1 MRRVITMTAVVSATA
16 LALAAC
22 GSSST
27 TGGSSTPSAGASS
40 ATSDS
45 ATSESGT
52 TSSTTS
58 ASTTTSSGPAIK
70 VGMAYD
76 IGGRGD
82 KSFNDAAAAGL
93 EKAKSSLGVETKEL
107 EAKAGETDAQKE
119 ERLRLLGSAGYD
131 TIVAVGFAYAGPL
144 KKVAAEFPKVHF
156 AIIDDSSFKAANV
169 ANLVFA
175 ANEGSFLVGAAA
187 ALKSKTAHVG
197 YIGGVETPLL
207 KVFQAGFDAGAKAVN
222 PSIKIDN
229 KYLTQIPDFSGF
241 ADPAKG
247 KVTGEGMYQ
256 GGADVIFAAAGS
268 SGLGVFEAA
277 LAAKKLAIGVDSDQ
291 YNTVDPKLKP
301 VIMTSML
308 KKVDVAVFD
317 FVKSV
322 KDGSP
327 LVGETVFDLK
337 SGGVDYSTSGGQVDD
352 IKAKLD
358 AYKAK
363 IISGAIKVPTA
374 P

>member
-1 MRRVITMTAVVSATA
+1 MTLSGVATVAA

-22 GSSST
+22 GSSTAEAPVAS
-27 TGGSSTPSAGASS
+27 GSAAS
-40 ATSDS
+40 
-45 ATSESGT
+45 
-52 TSSTTS
+52 
-58 ASTTTSSGPAIK
+58 SSGPTIK
-70 VGMAYD
+70 VGLAYD

-93 EKAKSSLGVETKEL
+93 EKAKSELGLETKEL

-119 ERLRLLGSAGYD
+119 ERLRLLASGGYD

-144 KKVAAEFPKVHF
+144 KKVAPEFPKVHF
-156 AIIDDSSFKAANV
+156 AIIDDNSFMADNV

-197 YIGGVETPLL
+197 YIGGVQTPLL
-207 KVFQAGFDAGAKAVN
+207 EVFQAGFDAGAKAVN
-222 PSIKIDN
+222 PSIKIDD
-229 KYLTQIPDFSGF
+229 KYLTQIPDYSGF

-247 KVTGEGMYQ
+247 KVTGEGMFQ
-256 GGADVIFAAAGS
+256 GGADVVFAAAGS
-268 SGLGVFEAA
+268 SGLGVFQAA
-277 LAAKKLAIGVDSDQ
+277 VTAKTLAIGVDSDQ
-291 YNTVDPKLKP
+291 YNTVDAALKP
-301 VIMTSML
+301 VIMTSMI

-327 LVGETVFDLK
+327 LSGETLFDLK
-337 SGGVDYSTSGGQVDD
+337 SGGIDYSTSGGQVDD

-358 AYKAK
+358 DYKAK
-363 IISGAIKVPTA
+363 IISGEIKVPAT
-374 P
+374 PGS

>member
-1 MRRVITMTAVVSATA
+1 MRREMKMTAVASVAA

-27 TGGSSTPSAGASS
+27 TPSTTGAASGSGSSSAA
-40 ATSDS
+40 
-45 ATSESGT
+45 
-52 TSSTTS
+52 
-58 ASTTTSSGPAIK
+58 GPALK
-70 VGMAYD
+70 VGLAYD

-93 EKAKSSLGVETKEL
+93 EKAKTELGVETKEL

-119 ERLRLLGSAGYD
+119 ERLRLLASGGYD

-144 KKVAAEFPKVHF
+144 KKVAAEFPKAHF

-175 ANEGSFLVGAAA
+175 ANEGSFLVGVAA

-197 YIGGVETPLL
+197 YIGGVQTPLL
-207 KVFQAGFDAGAKAVN
+207 EVFQAGFDAGAKAVN
-222 PSIKIDN
+222 PSIKIDD

-277 LAAKKLAIGVDSDQ
+277 KSAKALAIGVDSDQ
-291 YNTVDPKLKP
+291 YNTVDASLKP
-301 VIMTSML
+301 VILTSMI
-308 KKVDVAVFD
+308 KKVNVAVFD

-327 LVGETVFDLK
+327 LVGETMFDLK
-337 SGGVDYSTSGGQVDD
+337 SGGIDYSTSGGQVDD
-352 IKAKLD
+352 IKTKLD
-358 AYKAK
+358 DYKAK
-363 IISGAIKVPTA
+363 IISGEIKVPTA

>member
-1 MRRVITMTAVVSATA
+1 MRRVMTLTAVATVAA

-22 GSSST
+22 GSSTAETPVAS
-27 TGGSSTPSAGASS
+27 GSAAS
-40 ATSDS
+40 
-45 ATSESGT
+45 
-52 TSSTTS
+52 
-58 ASTTTSSGPAIK
+58 SSGPAIK

-93 EKAKSSLGVETKEL
+93 EKAKSELGLETKEL

-119 ERLRLLGSAGYD
+119 ERLRLLASGGYD

-144 KKVAAEFPKVHF
+144 KKVAPEFPKVHF
-156 AIIDDSSFKAANV
+156 AIIDDNSFMADNV

-197 YIGGVETPLL
+197 YIGGVQTPLL
-207 KVFQAGFDAGAKAVN
+207 EVFQAGFDAGAKAVN
-222 PSIKIDN
+222 PSIKIDD
-229 KYLTQIPDFSGF
+229 KYLTQIPDYSGF

-247 KVTGEGMYQ
+247 KVTGEGMFQ
-256 GGADVIFAAAGS
+256 GGADVVFAAAGS
-268 SGLGVFEAA
+268 SGLGVFQAA
-277 LAAKKLAIGVDSDQ
+277 VTAKTLAIGVDSDQ
-291 YNTVDPKLKP
+291 YNTVDAALKP
-301 VIMTSML
+301 VIMTSMI

-327 LVGETVFDLK
+327 LSGETLFDLK
-337 SGGVDYSTSGGQVDD
+337 SGGIDYSTSGGQVDD

-358 AYKAK
+358 DYKAK
-363 IISGAIKVPTA
+363 IISGEIKVPAT
-374 P
+374 PGS

>member
-1 MRRVITMTAVVSATA
+1 MRRVMKMTAVASAAA

-22 GSSST
+22 GSST
-27 TGGSSTPSAGASS
+27 AETPAVGGSGSASS
-40 ATSDS
+40 
-45 ATSESGT
+45 
-52 TSSTTS
+52 ST
-58 ASTTTSSGPAIK
+58 GPAIK
-70 VGMAYD
+70 VGLAYD

-93 EKAKSSLGVETKEL
+93 EKAKSELGVDTKEL

-119 ERLRLLGSAGYD
+119 ERLRLLASGGYD

-156 AIIDDSSFKAANV
+156 AIIDDSSFKADNV

-197 YIGGVETPLL
+197 YIGGVQTPLL
-207 KVFQAGFDAGAKAVN
+207 EVFQAGFDAGAKAVN
-222 PSIKIDN
+222 PSIKIDD

-268 SGLGVFEAA
+268 SGLGVFQAA
-277 LAAKKLAIGVDSDQ
+277 VTAKTLAIGVDSDQ
-291 YNTVDPKLKP
+291 YNTVDAGLKP
-301 VIMTSML
+301 VIMTSMI

-317 FVKSV
+317 FVTSV
-322 KDGSP
+322 KDGKP

-337 SGGVDYSTSGGQVDD
+337 SGGIDYSTSGGQVDD

-358 AYKAK
+358 DYKAK
-363 IISGAIKVPTA
+363 IISGEIKVPAT
-374 P
+374 PGS